1 MFFVYLHTRTRTPG
15 YGLLDWASVPAM
27 CEIAENAP
35 KSFSSMENTENWKP
49 VKGYEGIY
57 EVSDLGRV
65 RSIDRVR
72 VFKTGRAVPL
82 KGVLRKYCT
91 DHRGYFRVMLSNWG
105 KKEHSCLIHRLV
117 AEAFIPNPDG
127 LPEVNHKD
135 ENKANN
141 RADNL
146 EWCTHRANS
155 RYGSRGARISAW
167 HLQNS
172 PRRVAINQLTM
183 DGQYIQTF
191 PSQAE
196 AARQVHGSQGTIASV
211 VGRKKKSAY
220 GYKWEYADCIRRP
233 K

>member
-1 MFFVYLHTRTRTPG
+1 
-15 YGLLDWASVPAM
+15 M

-65 RSIDRVR
+65 RSIDRVM
-72 VFKTGRAVPL
+72 VFKTGRAVLL
-82 KGVLRKYCT
+82 KGRIMKQNTHYK
-91 DHRGYFRVMLSNWG
+91 GYKRLLLSNG
-105 KKEHSCLIHRLV
+105 EDREHGHFVHRLV
-117 AEAFIPNPDG
+117 ADAFIPNPDG

-155 RYGSRGARISAW
+155 QHGSRGARIGAW

-191 PSQAE
+191 PSQGE
-196 AARQVHGSQGTIASV
+196 AARQVHGSQGTINMALKDQ
-211 VGRKKKSAY
+211 RKSAY

>member
-1 MFFVYLHTRTRTPG
+1 
-15 YGLLDWASVPAM
+15 M

-65 RSIDRVR
+65 RSIDRVVADSR
-72 VFKTGRAVPL
+72 GCVHPVKGRIMKTGL
-82 KGVLRKYCT
+82 HYKGYVRL
-91 DHRGYFRVMLSNWG
+91 MLSNG
-105 KKEHSCLIHRLV
+105 QEREHGHFVHRLV

-155 RYGSRGARISAW
+155 QYGSRGARIGAW

>member
-1 MFFVYLHTRTRTPG
+1 
-15 YGLLDWASVPAM
+15 M
-27 CEIAENAP
+27 CEIAANAP
-35 KSFSSMENTENWKP
+35 KSFTTMEHTENWKP
-49 VKGYEGIY
+49 VKGFEGIY

-65 RSIDRVR
+65 RSIDRIV
-72 VFKTGRAVPL
+72 VHKTGRAVPV
-82 KGVLRKYCT
+82 KGRIMKTGLHYK
-91 DHRGYFRVMLSNWG
+91 GYVRLMLSNG
-105 KKEHSCLIHRLV
+105 GDREHSYFVHRLV
-117 AEAFIPNPDG
+117 AEAFVPNPG
-127 LPEVNHKD
+127 NLPEVNHKD

-155 RYGSRGARISAW
+155 QHGSRGARISAW

-172 PRRVAINQLTM
+172 PKRVPINQLTM

-196 AARQVHGSQGTIASV
+196 AARQVHGSQGTISSV
-211 VGRKKKSAY
+211 IGRKKKSAY
-220 GYKWEYADCIRRP
+220 GFKWEYAERRP

>member
-1 MFFVYLHTRTRTPG
+1 
-15 YGLLDWASVPAM
+15 M

-35 KSFSSMENTENWKP
+35 NSFESMEIENWKP
-49 VKGYEGIY
+49 VKGFEGIY

-65 RSIDRVR
+65 RSIDRVVTDSRGR
-72 VFKTGRAVPL
+72 VLPVKGRIMKQNTHY
-82 KGVLRKYCT
+82 KGYKRLLLSNGEDRE
-91 DHRGYFRVMLSNWG
+91 HGYFV
-105 KKEHSCLIHRLV
+105 HRLV
-117 AEAFIPNPDG
+117 AEAFIPNPAG

-155 RYGSRGARISAW
+155 RHGSRGARIGAW

-172 PRRVAINQLTM
+172 PRRRAVNQLTM

-196 AARQVHGSQGTIASV
+196 AARQVGGLQGNIASAIAN
-211 VGRKKKSAY
+211 KKKSAY
-220 GYKWEYADCIRRP
+220 GFRWEHADAPRRP